1 MALNKENK
9 KSSYAIYLLKFLFIL
24 MIAVLIVYYYVNIS
38 ARNQL
43 WLKSYPVRAQLSLT
57 NISCS
62 DDSPSWLADI
72 LKRQTKNNNAP
83 ANQIAYI
90 DPNGTLHHCENG
102 YVGDYPLLSDSV
114 TEHTRFRYASVTK
127 LWTADATLE
136 LIKDGK
142 LSLDTPLIDIIS
154 EIDTPKDTR
163 INDIIIRQLL
173 LHRAGFDR
181 YSIFGNDMFG
191 IGKNICPNHLEGLN
205 DIELGF
211 EPGSKTSYSNLGY
224 CLLGEVIS
232 RLNEGKS
239 YKEVIK
245 KQYNFAD
252 SGIQFVPNSA
262 LPDEVSYNYVET
274 GLTGYAD
281 IYTAFD
287 YEGLASAA
295 GLSGNAIDLAKQI
308 RLIAVKPAPN
318 ITSLDNDVV
327 CNSGDVTEEC
337 YGYAMLPYQPN
348 SQSATVYYR
357 DGSLLGL
364 STLVAIDERGSVVT
378 LLSNGT
384 PDTGVDH
391 NVKMKIYEYL
401 NR

>member
-1 MALNKENK
+1 MFQKIKLTD
-9 KSSYAIYLLKFLFIL
+9 IVIV
-24 MIAVLIVYYYVNIS
+24 IVIVLIAIIIGYYYGNS
-38 ARNQL
+38 LARNKL
-43 WLKSYPVRAQLSLT
+43 WVRSYPIRAQLSLT

-62 DDSPSWLADI
+62 NDSPSWLADI
-72 LKRQTKNNNAP
+72 LKHQTKNNNAP

-114 TEHTRFRYASVTK
+114 TEQTRFRYASVTK
-127 LWTADATLE
+127 LWTADAILN
-136 LIKDGK
+136 LIKADK
-142 LSLDTPLIDIIS
+142 LTLDTTLSSLLP
-154 EIDTPKDTR
+154 EIDTPKDAR
-163 INDIIIRQLL
+163 ISEITIRQLL
-173 LHRAGFDR
+173 SHRAGFNR
-181 YSIFGNDMFG
+181 YSVFGQDMFG
-191 IGKNICPNHLEGLN
+191 IGKDICPNNLNGLN
-205 DIELGF
+205 DIQLGF
-211 EPGSKTSYSNLGY
+211 DPDSKTSYSNLGY

-232 RLNEGKS
+232 RLNEDKS
-239 YKEVIK
+239 YKDVIK

-252 SGIQFVPNSA
+252 SRIQFVSNSA
-262 LPDEVSYNYVET
+262 MSDEVTYNYVET

-287 YEGLASAA
+287 YDGLASAA
-295 GLSGNAIDLAKQI
+295 GLSGNAIDLAKQVHVMAAK
-308 RLIAVKPAPN
+308 LDPN
-318 ITSLDNDVV
+318 IMSLDNDVV
-327 CNSGDVTEEC
+327 CNGRDITEEC

-364 STLVAIDERGSVVT
+364 STLVAIDERGSVVA

-391 NVKMKIYEYL
+391 NVKTKIYEYL